1 MKEEGAPVN
10 EPIFESLVYGHAKIG
25 NFEEAN
31 NLTQIMKDLGLE
43 PDHLTHISKMKGMIA
58 NGQDISAIIQEL
70 DQSIENGILFDD
82 TDHFTLMVDF
92 CENGNPEAAKILLER
107 TPSRAGHYKVFRSH
121 APRIIASGHPE
132 LALEILVRLLE
143 RDRRVSSE
151 LQKERNGLFMFRY
164 IFSQ

>member
-70 DQSIENGILFDD
+70 DQSIENGIL
-82 TDHFTLMVDF
+82 LKCV
-92 CENGNPEAAKILLER
+92 L
-107 TPSRAGHYKVFRSH
+107 
-121 APRIIASGHPE
+121 IIAT
-132 LALEILVRLLE
+132 I
-143 RDRRVSSE
+143 
-151 LQKERNGLFMFRY
+151 
-164 IFSQ
+164 

>member
-1 MKEEGAPVN
+1 MSIKN
-10 EPIFESLVYGHAKIG
+10 YFLILTRLKQ
-25 NFEEAN
+25 
-31 NLTQIMKDLGLE
+31 NLLLLDLGLE

-92 CENGNPEAAKILLER
+92 CEKGNPEAAKTLFER
-107 TPSRAGHYKVFRSH
+107 TPSRAGHFKVFRSH

-132 LALEILVRLLE
+132 LALEILDRLLE
-143 RDRRVSSE
+143 RDTRISSE
-151 LQKERNGLFMFRY
+151 LQRDHRDRNGVFMFRY
-164 IFSQ
+164 TLT

>member
-92 CENGNPEAAKILLER
+92 CEKAIQKLLKSCLNAHQAEQVIIKSSEAMLLESL
-107 TPSRAGHYKVFRSH
+107 PVV
-121 APRIIASGHPE
+121 
-132 LALEILVRLLE
+132 IL
-143 RDRRVSSE
+143 
-151 LQKERNGLFMFRY
+151 N
-164 IFSQ
+164 